1 MDEATLK
8 RATEPFFS
16 TKGVGKGT
24 GLGLSMVHG
33 LASQLGGSM
42 VISSRSGMGT
52 RIDLWLPVS
61 AERAEIPSDDVGA
74 VEAAGR
80 TGVALLVDDEPTV
93 RGSTADMLMDL
104 GFEVVEAESAV
115 QALALAQDGQH
126 FDLLLTDHL
135 MPGMT
140 GTELAR
146 EVQARWPGRPVL
158 VISGFA
164 EGEGVDEDLPRLTK
178 PFRQA
183 ELAQMLA
190 EITTP

>member
-1 MDEATLK
+1 
-8 RATEPFFS
+8 
-16 TKGVGKGT
+16 
-24 GLGLSMVHG
+24 
-33 LASQLGGSM
+33 
-42 VISSRSGMGT
+42 
-52 RIDLWLPVS
+52 
-61 AERAEIPSDDVGA
+61 
-74 VEAAGR
+74 
-80 TGVALLVDDEPTV
+80 VALLVDDEPTV

-183 ELAQMLA
+183 ELAQMMA